1 MNKVSILDLTVEQV
15 NLICAVIDDEKATK
29 ESVIA
34 GIFEMLPDITDKE
47 MIAIAEKTV
56 FMLEDMSE
64 EYFEECHFSEIME
77 A

>member
-1 MNKVSILDLTVEQV
+1 MNKKSILDLTVEQV

-34 GIFEMLPDITDKE
+34 DIFEMLPDITDKE

-56 FMLEDMSE
+56 FMLEDMSDE
-64 EYFEECHFSEIME
+64 DFEECHFSEITE

>member
-1 MNKVSILDLTVEQV
+1 MNKTSILDLTVEQV
-15 NLICAVIDDEKATK
+15 NLICAVIDDKKATR

-56 FMLEDMSE
+56 FMFEDMSDE
-64 EYFEECHFSEIME
+64 DFEECHFSEIAE

>member
-1 MNKVSILDLTVEQV
+1 MNKKSILDLTVEQV
-15 NLICAVIDDEKATK
+15 NLICAVIDDEKATRK
-29 ESVIA
+29 SAIA

-56 FMLEDMSE
+56 FMLEDMSDE
-64 EYFEECHFSEIME
+64 DFEECHFSEITE

>member
-1 MNKVSILDLTVEQV
+1 MNKKSILDLTVEQV

-34 GIFEMLPDITDKE
+34 DIFEMLPDITDKE

-64 EYFEECHFSEIME
+64 EDFEECHFSEIAE